1 MSQWEVV
8 GGSDKG
14 GILVRKGQDLKSEQ
28 CTDRLSTGALVA
40 RDMCWLGRRRGTVV
54 MEGGAVAVNV
64 GELNNNSKDRKKEAL
79 KKVIQAMTVGS
90 DVSSLFPD
98 VVNCMQTNSL
108 DLKNLG
114 LNKTGKL
121 VYLYVINYAKAQPD
135 LAILAIHS
143 FRKEWGQVFI
153 LDALAI
159 YDPPN
164 SKVAEAIL
172 EKGVVATLHHHN
184 SAVVLSAI
192 KVIMK
197 FMDRLN
203 SQELVR
209 SICRKMTPPLLTML
223 SAEPEIQYA
232 GGPHQPDAWRDVNAF
247 TARTRGANDY
257 NDPLYVKLEKIAVM
271 VQLAS
276 ERNIDQVL
284 SEFREYASE
293 APPAPRVD
301 RESQQT
307 PKPRRRFAMCVHRWK
322 ESERPKGPPKQKKEK
337 KSYSHLAMVKRGE
350 RPKIKR
356 LKWKARCIHGHR
368 AKACAICRGCPH
380 GRLPFRCPECRGS
393 CPHGLFVRRCTI
405 CSGCEHGVLRDVC
418 TMCTSRGCKHGL
430 VKSACRLCTPCPHG
444 RLKGGCL
451 TCNGCPHGRLRQNC
465 ASCKSCPHGK
475 VREHCHGCP
484 HGKLP
489 RFCPQCQ
496 PCEHGKDRAHCPK
509 CAGCPHGKLPH
520 NCKLCSGCP
529 HGRVKRFCGTCN
541 PCPHGRRKQNCPQC
555 KTCEHGKLRDACSE
569 CKGCP
574 HGKIRRFCGTCN
586 PCPHGRLK
594 QACRECTAC
603 EHGKVRNSCSTC
615 NGCPHGKVRR
625 FCGRCN
631 PCPHGEPKQSC
642 KQCNS
647 CPHGKRRASCAECN
661 GCPHGKVRRLC
672 AVDITVV
679 RHSVRA
685 IGQAA
690 IKIDRAAERCVD
702 CLLEL
707 IKTKVN
713 YVVQEAIVVIRDIFR
728 KYPGKYEIIIS
739 DLCEN
744 LDSLDEPDAKAA
756 MVWIVGEYAERID
769 NSGDL
774 LESFL
779 ESFHEEPA
787 AVQNQILTATV
798 KMFLKCP
805 QSSKQLVGRVLKL
818 CTDESTNPDL
828 RDRGYMYWR
837 MLGKSPEMAKQV
849 VLCERPTIS
858 ENPFAFQPRVLDR
871 LVANISTLASVY
883 HQVPEA
889 FCDTNRR
896 HGATVNDELEG
907 EEDYAET
914 LERVQEEIQQTAGKT
929 YEEESGDEESE
940 ERGGRS
946 SWCDSG
952 GNSGLERPLF
962 WLQWDKSFSP
972 RNHLFRLDCLL
983 PSFPLPTGR
992 HPPVRRFGQESGS
1005 SSGSEAT
1012 GRAPSS
1018 PTGRGGTTAPA
1029 GGSANAGAP
1038 PPPLRPLAQVLSEQ
1052 TRGQQGKTGLR
1063 VAAAVVR
1070 GQGGAVG
1077 MQLMVGNFSPQGM
1090 SGWAVQMNKNPFGL
1104 APAGPLQL
1112 KEVPP
1117 NGTGKALLPLT
1128 PNQLLSGAAPSMPL
1142 YLEVAIKTNVD
1153 VFYLNVGY
1161 DLSAV
1166 LVDSGPMPKDAFQRL
1181 WQAAPADK
1189 KAMCQGAFG
1198 QKVSAQMVST
1208 RMQQYYCFLVAQTQA
1223 QDMDLLYFNCSTS
1236 NKLNVYCEL
1245 SLQRAGTGVRAVCC
1259 SEQQV
1264 MIPLF
1269 QSFLSELLQVK
1280 WQQGG
1285 PPSAGTKVEE
1295 LKLVGDRLHYKRLTG
1310 TGPDEGWVST
1320 KISGKELVVKKEV
1333 DEALKAKV
1341 LDISKAKKDDFLLY
1355 CMKYK
1360 ASPAIANRG

>member
-1 MSQWEVV
+1 MKKLGTPKAVRNFFD
-8 GGSDKG
+8 GGN
-14 GILVRKGQDLKSEQ
+14 
-28 CTDRLSTGALVA
+28 
-40 RDMCWLGRRRGTVV
+40 RRG
-54 MEGGAVAVNV
+54 EIGEFKE
-64 GELNNNSKDRKKEAL
+64 ELNNNSKDRKKEAL

-108 DLKNLG
+108 DLK
-114 LNKTGKL
+114 KL

-143 FRKEWGQVFI
+143 FRKDANDPNNPLLRALAVRTMGCIRLEQMTEYLLEPLRRSCQDADPYVRKTATMCVAKLYDINPELVEDQGFLEILRDMLGDANPMVVANAVASLCEISTSARQNFLKLDEDVISRLLPALNQCSEWGQVFI

-223 SAEPEIQYA
+223 SAEPEIQYVVMRNINLIVQK
-232 GGPHQPDAWRDVNAF
+232 QPNMLQTDVRYF
-247 TARTRGANDY
+247 VCKY

-293 APPAPRVD
+293 
-301 RESQQT
+301 
-307 PKPRRRFAMCVHRWK
+307 
-322 ESERPKGPPKQKKEK
+322 
-337 KSYSHLAMVKRGE
+337 
-350 RPKIKR
+350 
-356 LKWKARCIHGHR
+356 
-368 AKACAICRGCPH
+368 
-380 GRLPFRCPECRGS
+380 
-393 CPHGLFVRRCTI
+393 
-405 CSGCEHGVLRDVC
+405 
-418 TMCTSRGCKHGL
+418 
-430 VKSACRLCTPCPHG
+430 
-444 RLKGGCL
+444 
-451 TCNGCPHGRLRQNC
+451 
-465 ASCKSCPHGK
+465 
-475 VREHCHGCP
+475 
-484 HGKLP
+484 
-489 RFCPQCQ
+489 
-496 PCEHGKDRAHCPK
+496 
-509 CAGCPHGKLPH
+509 
-520 NCKLCSGCP
+520 
-529 HGRVKRFCGTCN
+529 
-541 PCPHGRRKQNCPQC
+541 
-555 KTCEHGKLRDACSE
+555 
-569 CKGCP
+569 
-574 HGKIRRFCGTCN
+574 
-586 PCPHGRLK
+586 
-594 QACRECTAC
+594 
-603 EHGKVRNSCSTC
+603 
-615 NGCPHGKVRR
+615 
-625 FCGRCN
+625 
-631 PCPHGEPKQSC
+631 
-642 KQCNS
+642 
-647 CPHGKRRASCAECN
+647 
-661 GCPHGKVRRLC
+661 
-672 AVDITVV
+672 VDITVV

-940 ERGGRS
+940 
-946 SWCDSG
+946 
-952 GNSGLERPLF
+952 
-962 WLQWDKSFSP
+962 
-972 RNHLFRLDCLL
+972 
-983 PSFPLPTGR
+983 
-992 HPPVRRFGQESGS
+992 ESGS

-1285 PPSAGTKVEE
+1285 PPQ
-1295 LKLVGDRLHYKRLTG
+1295 R
-1310 TGPDEGWVST
+1310 
-1320 KISGKELVVKKEV
+1320 
-1333 DEALKAKV
+1333 
-1341 LDISKAKKDDFLLY
+1341 
-1355 CMKYK
+1355 
-1360 ASPAIANRG
+1360 

>member
-1 MSQWEVV
+1 MLLWVRVTLAGPQLN
-8 GGSDKG
+8 SD
-14 GILVRKGQDLKSEQ
+14 S
-28 CTDRLSTGALVA
+28 LS
-40 RDMCWLGRRRGTVV
+40 GRPTSTYMV
-54 MEGGAVAVNV
+54 
-64 GELNNNSKDRKKEAL
+64 
-79 KKVIQAMTVGS
+79 
-90 DVSSLFPD
+90 
-98 VVNCMQTNSL
+98 
-108 DLKNLG
+108 LG
-114 LNKTGKL
+114 L
-121 VYLYVINYAKAQPD
+121 Q
-135 LAILAIHS
+135 
-143 FRKEWGQVFI
+143 
-153 LDALAI
+153 
-159 YDPPN
+159 
-164 SKVAEAIL
+164 
-172 EKGVVATLHHHN
+172 
-184 SAVVLSAI
+184 
-192 KVIMK
+192 
-197 FMDRLN
+197 
-203 SQELVR
+203 
-209 SICRKMTPPLLTML
+209 
-223 SAEPEIQYA
+223 
-232 GGPHQPDAWRDVNAF
+232 
-247 TARTRGANDY
+247 
-257 NDPLYVKLEKIAVM
+257 
-271 VQLAS
+271 
-276 ERNIDQVL
+276 
-284 SEFREYASE
+284 
-293 APPAPRVD
+293 
-301 RESQQT
+301 
-307 PKPRRRFAMCVHRWK
+307 
-322 ESERPKGPPKQKKEK
+322 
-337 KSYSHLAMVKRGE
+337 
-350 RPKIKR
+350 
-356 LKWKARCIHGHR
+356 
-368 AKACAICRGCPH
+368 
-380 GRLPFRCPECRGS
+380 
-393 CPHGLFVRRCTI
+393 
-405 CSGCEHGVLRDVC
+405 
-418 TMCTSRGCKHGL
+418 
-430 VKSACRLCTPCPHG
+430 
-444 RLKGGCL
+444 
-451 TCNGCPHGRLRQNC
+451 
-465 ASCKSCPHGK
+465 
-475 VREHCHGCP
+475 
-484 HGKLP
+484 
-489 RFCPQCQ
+489 
-496 PCEHGKDRAHCPK
+496 
-509 CAGCPHGKLPH
+509 
-520 NCKLCSGCP
+520 
-529 HGRVKRFCGTCN
+529 
-541 PCPHGRRKQNCPQC
+541 
-555 KTCEHGKLRDACSE
+555 
-569 CKGCP
+569 
-574 HGKIRRFCGTCN
+574 
-586 PCPHGRLK
+586 
-594 QACRECTAC
+594 
-603 EHGKVRNSCSTC
+603 
-615 NGCPHGKVRR
+615 
-625 FCGRCN
+625 
-631 PCPHGEPKQSC
+631 
-642 KQCNS
+642 
-647 CPHGKRRASCAECN
+647 
-661 GCPHGKVRRLC
+661 
-672 AVDITVV
+672 
-679 RHSVRA
+679 
-685 IGQAA
+685 
-690 IKIDRAAERCVD
+690 
-702 CLLEL
+702 
-707 IKTKVN
+707 
-713 YVVQEAIVVIRDIFR
+713 
-728 KYPGKYEIIIS
+728 
-739 DLCEN
+739 
-744 LDSLDEPDAKAA
+744 
-756 MVWIVGEYAERID
+756 
-769 NSGDL
+769 
-774 LESFL
+774 
-779 ESFHEEPA
+779 EPA

-940 ERGGRS
+940 
-946 SWCDSG
+946 
-952 GNSGLERPLF
+952 
-962 WLQWDKSFSP
+962 
-972 RNHLFRLDCLL
+972 
-983 PSFPLPTGR
+983 
-992 HPPVRRFGQESGS
+992 ESGS

-1285 PPSAGTKVEE
+1285 PPQ
-1295 LKLVGDRLHYKRLTG
+1295 R
-1310 TGPDEGWVST
+1310 
-1320 KISGKELVVKKEV
+1320 
-1333 DEALKAKV
+1333 
-1341 LDISKAKKDDFLLY
+1341 
-1355 CMKYK
+1355 
-1360 ASPAIANRG
+1360 